1 MILKRLTEE
10 CRVEYLANS
19 ENQTTIY
26 ENGND
31 GWIKDKEVTARPLST
46 VILHEQQKELL
57 VHDLRRFLDPKTKH
71 RYSTHSIPYK
81 RGYLLYGPPGTGK
94 TSFSLSIAGEADM
107 DIYVINMHSIDDWKL
122 KTLFRSLPKKCVV
135 LLEDIDAAG
144 ATCSRSFNPDGPES
158 EREKRSQ
165 KKAVTLSGL
174 LNALDGVSSQ
184 EDRVLI
190 MTTNHPEKLD
200 DALTRPGR
208 VDLKIAFQLANRS
221 MAKDIYRFMFK
232 ESEYDYG
239 DVNQQGNHDEAVK
252 KQRDHDEMVEEQAEA
267 FAAKVPES
275 EFSPAEI
282 MAHLQQHWSS
292 PADAVK
298 HCGQWVHD
306 LLKEKKAKK
315 ATSG

>member
-1 MILKRLTEE
+1 MTLAIRNPSGMLLGKDPFSSSTKKSLILYRTTQVTDGFHKQELISITCVRRSPMILKRLTEE
-10 CRVEYLANS
+10 CRHEYLANS

-31 GWIKDKEVTARPLST
+31 GWIKDKAVTARPLST

-57 VHDLRRFLDPKTKH
+57 VHDLRGFLDPKTKH

-94 TSFSLSIAGEADM
+94 TSFSLSIAGEAGM

-144 ATCSRSFNPDGPES
+144 ATCSRSFNPEGPES
-158 EREKRSQ
+158 DREKRSQ
-165 KKAVTLSGL
+165 KKGVTLSGL
-174 LNALDGVSSQ
+174 LNALDGVSSE

-190 MTTNHPEKLD
+190 IITNRPEKLD
-200 DALTRPGR
+200 NALIRPGR

-221 MAKDIYRFMFK
+221 MAKDIYRFVFK

-239 DVNQQGNHDEAVK
+239 DVG
-252 KQRDHDEMVEEQAEA
+252 
-267 FAAKVPES
+267 
-275 EFSPAEI
+275 
-282 MAHLQQHWSS
+282 
-292 PADAVK
+292 
-298 HCGQWVHD
+298 
-306 LLKEKKAKK
+306 
-315 ATSG
+315 